1 MGRFG
6 MVVRIFSKVV
16 IEEELRGII
25 GVFEE
30 LKIGFFEVFI

>member
-16 IEEELRGII
+16 IEEELRGIR